1 MVLHAKSSQMQM
13 KGVCFFET
21 SFCDV
26 FFAMN
31 PVAAKITERHSVK
44 QPVTVVTKNWPSPF
58 KRVVAKLEK
67 AKKSA
72 LFVSTNLYSGHK
84 PNGVPPMNDSELCD
98 LEMGLVTRVF
108 GQLYLDIDYKPYPAI
123 RHLDPDPVLRAV
135 NEQKNMSVVGTH
147 QELRYLLGQYRM
159 FITTKA
165 TSTVSWIVA
174 TNKPLLF
181 IDHYCHARLS
191 EDARDAFSKSFF
203 HLINEM
209 TTLSR
214 VLKGVS

>member
-1 MVLHAKSSQMQM
+1 M
-13 KGVCFFET
+13 
-21 SFCDV
+21 
-26 FFAMN
+26 
-31 PVAAKITERHSVK
+31 
-44 QPVTVVTKNWPSPF
+44 
-58 KRVVAKLEK
+58 
-67 AKKSA
+67 

-98 LEMGLVTRVF
+98 LEMRLVTRVF
-108 GQLYLDIDYKPYPAI
+108 GQLNTGIDYKPYPAI

-174 TNKPLLF
+174 TGKPLLF
-181 IDHYCHARLS
+181 IDHYCHARLQKMQETHFHKASFCLIS
-191 EDARDAFSKSFF
+191 EM
-203 HLINEM
+203 L
-209 TTLSR
+209 TLSR
-214 VLKGVS
+214 VLKHFLSGRLTRF

>member
-1 MVLHAKSSQMQM
+1 MVLHAKSS
-13 KGVCFFET
+13 KNVDERRVFFET

-31 PVAAKITERHSVK
+31 PVAAKITERHSVN

-58 KRVVAKLEK
+58 KRVVAKPEK
-67 AKKSA
+67 ANKPV

-84 PNGVPPMNDSELCD
+84 LNGVPPMNDSELCD

-108 GQLYLDIDYKPYPAI
+108 GQLDLDIDYKPYPAI

-147 QELRYLLGQYRM
+147 QELRYLLGN
-159 FITTKA
+159 
-165 TSTVSWIVA
+165 IVCSLPRKRQA
-174 TNKPLLF
+174 PCPGL
-181 IDHYCHARLS
+181 
-191 EDARDAFSKSFF
+191 
-203 HLINEM
+203 
-209 TTLSR
+209 
-214 VLKGVS
+214 